1 MIIMKIHLS
10 DNGVFR
16 SIEDELNYMVKTVE
30 SNRKKIIRKEANII
44 QKCVENA
51 LPKSDLNSSVTNY
64 DGTPYIH
71 MQDDVKVTIKD
82 NNAGN
87 ISAVIH
93 GGKRTAYKWHLVND
107 GTSTTK
113 ATHFIEKALK
123 ESDSK
128 GGSALDELINKIVK

>member
-1 MIIMKIHLS
+1 MKIHLS

-44 QKCVENA
+44 KKCVENT
-51 LPKSDLNSSVTNY
+51 LPKSDLNSSATNY

-82 NNAGN
+82 DNAGN
-87 ISAVIH
+87 ISATIH
-93 GGKRTAYKWHLVND
+93 GGKKTAYKWHMLDN
-107 GTSTTK
+107 GTSTMK
-113 ATHFIEKALK
+113 ATHFIDKALK
-123 ESDSK
+123 EADSK
-128 GGSALDELINKIVK
+128 GGSALDELINTIVK